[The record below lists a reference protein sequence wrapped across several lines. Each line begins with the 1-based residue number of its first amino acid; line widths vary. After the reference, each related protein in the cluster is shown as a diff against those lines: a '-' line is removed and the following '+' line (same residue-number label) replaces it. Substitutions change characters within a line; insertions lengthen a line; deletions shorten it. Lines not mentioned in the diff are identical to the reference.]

1 MTKPQEIIRYKGP
14 LTYERIGELL
24 SKMTVATDEMG
35 VGLTVKKKVYSAMVE
50 SLENIYK
57 HQNVIEDNPNSLPGF
72 TLSVDGDVFYIS
84 ASNSILNKKADE
96 LKVKLDKVNALDK
109 EGLKELYKAIILS
122 GYISPKGGAGL
133 GIVNIA
139 KVTENKIQYS
149 FDKLNDTHSYLTIH
163 ITISRYGK
171 TTKANVQ

>member
-1 MTKPQEIIRYKGP
+1 MT
-14 LTYERIGELL
+14 
-24 SKMTVATDEMG
+24 AAADEMG

-57 HQNVIEDNPNSLPGF
+57 HQNIVEGNPNSLPSF
-72 TLSVDGDVFYIS
+72 TLSVEDNRFLIS
-84 ASNSILNKKADE
+84 ASNSILNNKADE

-109 EGLKELYKAIILS
+109 DGLKELYKAIILS

-139 KVTENKIQYS
+139 KVTENKIKYS
-149 FDKLNDTHSYLTIH
+149 FDKLNDTHFLLTMH
-163 ITISRYGK
+163 ITISCGK
-171 TTKANVQ
+171 TTKI